1 MLAWPGTRSNVGRD
15 ARGFTL
21 IDLAVTVAVLAVV
34 AAIALPRFG
43 SASARYKLE
52 AAASRAVSDLALV
65 SAHAS
70 AQGERRT
77 VVYDTSRDEYSMI
90 GIDSRGGSASRWV
103 DLGGEPFTANLVT
116 ADFESQPRLDISG
129 HGLAE
134 SDGLIVVAV
143 GRRAKRI
150 TVTEGS
156 SAVSV
161 ELLDL
166 SAPADGDVLPPV
178 SGTRDIARVDIGGTN
193 ASMAGIGP

>member
-1 MLAWPGTRSNVGRD
+1 MVRTWPGTPSNR
-15 ARGFTL
+15 RGFTL

-52 AAASRAVSDLALV
+52 AASTRIVSDLSLASV
-65 SAHAS
+65 HAS
-70 AQGERRT
+70 AQAETRT
-77 VVYDTSRDEYSMI
+77 IVFDTARDEYRMI

-156 SAVSV
+156 SAITV

-166 SAPADGDVLPPV
+166 GSPADSDVLPPV
-178 SGTRDIARVDIGGTN
+178 SGTRNIARVDVAGGV
-193 ASMAGIGP
+193 SPGLGG